1 MHTTIIAIQCVIEI
15 ITGRCYAL
23 PTSDQSLNLVW
34 RPKSE
39 FGLGTKVLLNC
50 HNCNL
55 RMCIYV
61 QILFSTIVY
70 LRTYVLVYIC
80 TLQVEDLE
88 EITGVKQHKTFS
100 LGKGVKQHKTFSL
113 GKGVKQQNA
122 KNQQVLTSATKTVQV
137 PEDAVNMG
145 EGEGEME
152 MPSSEASD
160 ISRGTSE
167 KVLKLNKSRPVLIDQ
182 PRPSTPEL
190 KGKSQWGTRHHL
202 NLTTP
207 VNNGFFSPSKRDP
220 VQVNRTESISG
231 KYRRDLKSRA
241 PIFPSKQAHTINI
254 PTLSFDEGLRDE
266 SNKKRVVH
274 KLPTDG
280 RRPGGQATRR
290 KGETLKELY
299 MEETE
304 DGMMCNICG
313 ADLDQSKLVSKN
325 CKRGSALHKKADI
338 YRNGGSPLLRM
349 PEQDQSKP
357 ADWDTLSSIS
367 ASSCSVASEILER
380 AKIRKEKFWQE

>member
-1 MHTTIIAIQCVIEI
+1 M
-15 ITGRCYAL
+15 
-23 PTSDQSLNLVW
+23 VW
-34 RPKSE
+34 RPKYY
-39 FGLGTKVLLNC
+39 VYD
-50 HNCNL
+50 NCNL
-55 RMCIYV
+55 HVFMYKSSFLQLYTFVR
-61 QILFSTIVY
+61 IVY
-70 LRTYVLVYIC
+70 

-88 EITGVKQHKTFS
+88 EIT
-100 LGKGVKQHKTFSL
+100 GVKQHKTFSL

-137 PEDAVNMG
+137 PEDAVNMD
-145 EGEGEME
+145 EGEGEVE

-160 ISRGTSE
+160 ISRDTSE
-167 KVLKLNKSRPVLIDQ
+167 KVLKLNKSRPVLNDQ

-241 PIFPSKQAHTINI
+241 PIFPSKETHTINI

-266 SNKKRVVH
+266 RFSNKERVVH

-290 KGETLKELY
+290 KGETLKEPY

-304 DGMMCNICG
+304 DGVMCNICG

-325 CKRGSALHKKADI
+325 WQSGSALHKKKADTD
-338 YRNGGSPLLRM
+338 RNGGSPLLRM
-349 PEQDQSKP
+349 PGQDQSKP